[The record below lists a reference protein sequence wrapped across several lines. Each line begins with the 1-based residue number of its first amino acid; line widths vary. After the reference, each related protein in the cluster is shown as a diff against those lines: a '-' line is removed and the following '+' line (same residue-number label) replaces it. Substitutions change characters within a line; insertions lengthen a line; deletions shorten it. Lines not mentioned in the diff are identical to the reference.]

1 MLKKFLHDESK
12 ATIIDFLFW
21 LLVYPFVIAFALACV
36 AFIFSFSSFNDVKIT
51 DWISSLSTLFGIAV
65 AIIGFNNWRKEKKV
79 DLEREIFKDLI
90 NFNKDIYLAKLKYI
104 ALKDNKDQFNEI
116 SDFFNNQLNISF
128 NNSRASVR
136 FYLYFTKKEQKNE
149 HIEMK
154 QLAEKTI
161 DPLYNELNALHN
173 ELGYYFKTNIMIPLK
188 PLNNLKNKIIAQLEI
203 AHQSIHET
211 LTLLEDGSS

>member
-1 MLKKFLHDESK
+1 MLKKFLNDESK
-12 ATIIDFLFW
+12 VTIIDFLFW
-21 LLVYPFVIAFALACV
+21 LLVYPFVIAFTVACV

-90 NFNKDIYLAKLKYI
+90 NFNKDIYLAKLKYTE
-104 ALKDNKDQFNEI
+104 LKDNKNQFNEI
-116 SDFFNNQLNISF
+116 SDFLNNQLNISF
-128 NNSRASVR
+128 NNIRASVR

-149 HIEMK
+149 HIDMK
-154 QLAEKTI
+154 QFTEKTI
-161 DPLYNELNALHN
+161 DPLYKELHSLHN
-173 ELGYYFKTNIMIPLK
+173 ELGVYFKTNNMISLG
-188 PLNNLKNKIIAQLEI
+188 PLNDLKNKIIDQLES

-211 LTLLEDGSS
+211 LTLLENGSS